1 MTTQIPAE
9 ADWDQAPGLLE
20 GAMDLELTAADCNL
34 RYWLQAVPQG
44 TLRGRPDGHDPAL
57 TVAPYML
64 EGPFFEAITQE
75 YAFRALA
82 EEKAT
87 RVLSYLVPI
96 APDNDTMEFY
106 ATQVLDEC
114 RHAMVFR
121 NHLLA
126 LGIAPERLVEAVDT
140 FASPYKD
147 SVLGPLEQRSLEIMR
162 DDRDFIGGVVMMTI
176 ILEGALAP
184 AAELS
189 ERKWRPLDPAAAEID
204 KGAGI
209 DEIRH
214 LTVGADIARRHLVD
228 HPQDKDRVVELIRR
242 GMDMWEEL
250 PTHDMVHWREERF
263 QEGLRRHGD
272 VVGDYE
278 IWPGRRLID
287 TTPQERQDTADQW
300 SDDMKAKRLKYMGLE
315 EALA

>member
-1 MTTQIPAE
+1 MSVTVPAE
-9 ADWDQAPGLLE
+9 ADWDTAPNILD
-20 GAMDLELTAADCNL
+20 GAMDLQLTAAQCGL
-34 RYWLQAVPQG
+34 RYWLTAMQGAV
-44 TLRGRPDGHDPAL
+44 RGRPDGHDPNL
-57 TVAPYML
+57 PVPEHMRS
-64 EGPFFEAITQE
+64 GPLFDAIAQE
-75 YAFRALA
+75 YAFRSLA

-87 RVLSYLVPI
+87 RGLAYLVPL

-121 NHLLA
+121 NHLVT
-126 LGIAPERLVEAVDT
+126 LGVPQNRLTAAVAE
-140 FASPYKD
+140 FAGTYVD
-147 SVLGPLEQRSLEIMR
+147 SVLRPLEDRALAVMR

-204 KGAGI
+204 RGAGI
-209 DEIRH
+209 DEVRH
-214 LTVGADIARRHLVD
+214 LTVGADIARQYLAE
-228 HPQDKDRVVELIRR
+228 HPRDRDRVSELIAD
-242 GMDMWEEL
+242 GMAMWERL
-250 PTHDMVHWREERF
+250 PTHDMVHRRELLF
-263 QEGLRRHGD
+263 QEGMERHAD

-287 TTPQERQDTADQW
+287 TTPVERQDAADRW
-300 SDDMKAKRLKYMGLE
+300 SQEIQVKRLAYIGLTG
-315 EALA
+315 AAW